1 MITNPLLN
9 NGQLQA
15 SDPQTYTN
23 NVVQAVFSIF
33 LLVGVIYF
41 IWNVMMA
48 GYHLISTEG
57 DPKKLETAK
66 NQLTYAVLGLFV
78 VFIVFAILK
87 FVGMVTGITGM
98 ENLQITWPTL

>member
-1 MITNPLLN
+1 MITNPLIN
-9 NGQLQA
+9 NGELQA
-15 SDPQTYTN
+15 SDPTTYTN
-23 NVVQAVFSIF
+23 NVIQAVFSIF

-41 IWNVMMA
+41 IWNVVMA

-87 FVGMVTGITGM
+87 FVGIVTGVTGL